1 MKNNKQLLI
10 IIGIIIGAILILALV
25 VIFVQDSKNTSSET
39 PVENTTIEN
48 EEDQDAEENGETKEK
63 PDTGAD
69 LRDLPENQD
78 RQTVETLNDLKAE
91 INRASW
97 SWSDKLG
104 FLENVVENENL
115 EAITCWLP
123 PDDADPSDIYNI
135 DAINA
140 LVDDESLHNSL
151 RSLWK
156 EFAELEGLEAWLI
169 ILEEAEGDVTS
180 IDLDATDHE
189 ALFEESAKLL
199 LKHRAVP
206 HPDNPDGVCIYDPEY
221 LDYSLEIIM

>member
-1 MKNNKQLLI
+1 MKNNKQFLI

-25 VIFVQDSKNTSSET
+25 VVFVQKSDNTSSET
-39 PVENTTIEN
+39 PVENTTIAN
-48 EEDQDAEENGETKEK
+48 AGDQDAEENGETKEK
-63 PDTGAD
+63 PDTEAG
-69 LRDLPENQD
+69 LRDLPQD
-78 RQTVETLNDLKAE
+78 QTQPVVGTLDDLKVE
-91 INRASW
+91 IQDASW

-104 FLENVVENENL
+104 FLANVVENENL
-115 EAITCWLP
+115 EAIACWLP
-123 PDDADPSDIYNI
+123 SDDADPSDIYNV

-140 LVDDESLHNSL
+140 LGDDESLHDSL

-169 ILEEAEGDVTS
+169 ILEEAEGDVNS
-180 IDLDATDHE
+180 IDVTDDHE
-189 ALFEESAKLL
+189 TLFEESAKLL

-206 HPDNPDGVCIYDPEY
+206 HPDNPDGICIYDSQY